1 VTLGST
7 LGTGQEGT
15 VFDIPAGFDGQ
26 PAVAKEFN
34 IAINGITE
42 IGNLKKVGQFIAQA
56 PQNDAQ
62 KTLFAIIKK
71 EPGQKLVGSPNF
83 PPFDQ
88 AKAFGTCPA
97 FMEQIRERIA
107 EAVVKNATTGIV
119 HAYICLRVFSSVVAD
134 CVHSDFA
141 NKGNVLLSGTDAT
154 GFDIA
159 VNLVDWGQATLKG
172 SQTDAEI
179 VSIMYMF
186 PMLIIDA
193 LVNPTDTI
201 GDQWANNSYQPA

>member
-7 LGTGQEGT
+7 LGTGADGT

-26 PAVAKEFN
+26 PAVAKAFN
-34 IAINGITE
+34 IASNGLTE
-42 IGNLKKVGQFIAQA
+42 IGNLEKVGQFIAQA

-97 FMEQIRERIA
+97 FMEQIRDRIA
-107 EAVVKNATTGIV
+107 EAVVKYAATGIV
-119 HAYICLRVFSSVVAD
+119 HA
-134 CVHSDFA
+134 DFA
-141 NKGNVLLSGTDAT
+141 NNGNVLLSGTDAT
-154 GFDIA
+154 GFDIT
-159 VNLVDWGQATLKG
+159 VNLVDWGQVTSRG

-179 VSIMYMF
+179 TQSVINR
-186 PMLIIDA
+186 LT
-193 LVNPTDTI
+193 TDTSPLNVFT
-201 GDQWANNSYQPA
+201 DAQCTK